1 MFYLCRM
8 IKNGTPD
15 YLCMKFCGRVSLP
28 VYLFKIQLW
37 NTCCEIA
44 GDTLNPVEKFKSQ
57 GLKNPTELK
66 IGDLHKGG
74 FCLPLHGHFCHAR
87 LKGLG
92 ICFDSDSLYL
102 CLCTVGL
109 KYFSDSGEE
118 SPKMD

>member
-15 YLCMKFCGRVSLP
+15 YLCMKFCARVSLP

-66 IGDLHKGG
+66 IGDLKAA
-74 FCLPLHGHFCHAR
+74 FVYPCMAISAML
-87 LKGLG
+87 
-92 ICFDSDSLYL
+92 DSKDRAFVLIQILYIFVSVL
-102 CLCTVGL
+102 
-109 KYFSDSGEE
+109 
-118 SPKMD
+118 